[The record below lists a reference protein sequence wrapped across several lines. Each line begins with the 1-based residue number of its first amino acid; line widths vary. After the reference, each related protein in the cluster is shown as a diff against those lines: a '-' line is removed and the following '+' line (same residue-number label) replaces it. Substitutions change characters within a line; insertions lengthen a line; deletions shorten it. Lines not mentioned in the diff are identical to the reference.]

1 MAKIKIKR
9 FDKGID
15 VPKRHSEDA
24 AAFDLSARERI
35 IIAPK
40 AIAYIPL
47 NIAVETP
54 KGHFMLL
61 AGRSSLHK
69 KGLMAING
77 IGIIDPDYSGDEDEV
92 KGALYNFTDNEVIIE
107 KGDRIMQALF
117 IKAEEWQW
125 DEVDQMPNK
134 TRGGFG
140 STGHK

>member
-1 MAKIKIKR
+1 MPKIKIKR
-9 FDKGID
+9 FDKGVD
-15 VPKRHSEDA
+15 LPKRHTEHA
-24 AAFDLSARERI
+24 AAFDLCARERVA
-35 IIAPK
+35 IAPK
-40 AIAYIPL
+40 TVAYIPL

-69 KGLMAING
+69 KGLMSING

-92 KGALYNFTDNEVIIE
+92 KGALYNFTDKEVAIE

-117 IKAEEWQW
+117 VKTEEWQW
-125 DEVDQMPNK
+125 EEVSQMPNK